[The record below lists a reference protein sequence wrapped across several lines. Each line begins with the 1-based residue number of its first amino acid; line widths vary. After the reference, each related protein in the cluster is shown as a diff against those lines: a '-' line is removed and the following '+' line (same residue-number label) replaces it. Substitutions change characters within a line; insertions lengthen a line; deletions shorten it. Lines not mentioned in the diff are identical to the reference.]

1 MTHGVRTVMPV
12 GKTTSACVCFGVTRR
27 QTQTR
32 GGQGEHT
39 WRGSD
44 AEAAREVILKGAED
58 GRHVGLDFI
67 QTDDVF
73 HQSGIK
79 IHLCRLA
86 LCLGLGRHEEEK

>member
-1 MTHGVRTVMPV
+1 MRVFVSGLLGDKPRP
-12 GKTTSACVCFGVTRR
+12 
-27 QTQTR
+27 QE
-32 GGQGEHT
+32 GGEKHT

-44 AEAAREVILKGAED
+44 AEAAREIILEGAED

-67 QTDDVF
+67 QTDDVV

-79 IHLCRLA
+79 IHLRRLA